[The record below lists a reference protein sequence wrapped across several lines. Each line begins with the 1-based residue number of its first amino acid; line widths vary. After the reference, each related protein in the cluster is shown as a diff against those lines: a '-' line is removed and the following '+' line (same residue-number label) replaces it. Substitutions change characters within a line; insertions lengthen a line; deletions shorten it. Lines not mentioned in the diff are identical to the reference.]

1 MELVYNNSG
10 GRKYTMET
18 REEVK
23 KIPYGMSDYNLVR
36 SQNYYYVDKS
46 QYIQEIEN
54 IGRYLFF
61 IRPRRFGKSFFL
73 SLLSIYYD
81 ILQKERFEELFSGTW
96 IYKNPTPERGKY
108 LVLSFNFSQMELIDN
123 KLNISFT
130 DYVRDTALDFIEKY
144 RPVLASNPYLEHYA
158 KTIEEDKNL
167 TPSGIL
173 SKLNRLVKG
182 SGQSMYVIID
192 EYDNF
197 ANTLL
202 TTTGSSAYLKVTQGE
217 GILRSF
223 FNVLKGGTTG
233 ADAPIKRLFITGVS
247 PITMDDVTSGFNI
260 GEQISLLPMF
270 NQMLG
275 FTRQDIENML
285 KYYADAGLINQDHND
300 LLNIIDHWYGNYLF
314 SKHND
319 VTLYNTDM
327 VLYFMKNYL
336 IYHTIPEDLIDRNV
350 RIDYGKLRHL
360 IIVDKDHTKLP
371 TTNGNFSKL
380 KQIIETGEILS
391 ELVKGFPLD
400 KITDPTNFNSLLF
413 YFGLLT
419 INGTYQNK
427 LRLVIP
433 NETVRR
439 LYYNYIEEAYRETGI
454 FSIDMA
460 TYGNLMDNMAF
471 KGEWEPLLDY
481 ILGLMKENMRLR
493 DLITGEKSVQAFL
506 NVYLGLSDL
515 YLITSEKELNMGY
528 ADIFMEPFIA
538 RYQDV
543 TYAYLLE
550 LKYIPIS
557 KKPTKAKLTQLK
569 NEAHAQLKQYNLDKK
584 FQKVLEKTTLIK
596 LVVIFCGP
604 EAIHIGKVEQ

>member
-1 MELVYNNSG
+1 
-10 GRKYTMET
+10 
-18 REEVK
+18 
-23 KIPYGMSDYNLVR
+23 MSDYNLVR
-36 SQNYYYVDKS
+36 SENYYYVDKS

-73 SLLSIYYD
+73 SLLEYYYD
-81 ILQKERFEELFSGTW
+81 IHHNDRFDELFSGTW
-96 IYKNPTPERGKY
+96 IYENPTPERGKY
-108 LVLSFNFSQMELIDN
+108 LVLSFNFSQVEPAVN
-123 KLNISFT
+123 KLETSFIKHT
-130 DYVRDTALDFIEKY
+130 KSRALSFLRKY
-144 RPVLASNPYLEHYA
+144 AAQLIKDVNFTQ
-158 KTIEEDKNL
+158 KTIEESQSPAD
-167 TPSGIL
+167 IL
-173 SKLNRLVKG
+173 ASIVDICKDSNRDL
-182 SGQSMYVIID
+182 YVIVD

-197 ANTLL
+197 SNTLL
-202 TTTGSSAYLKVTQGE
+202 TTSGSSAYLNVTQGE
-217 GILRSF
+217 GFLRSF
-223 FNVLKGGTTG
+223 FNILKGGTTG

-285 KYYADAGLINQDHND
+285 KYYADAGLINQNFND
-300 LLNIIDHWYGNYLF
+300 LLSIIDHWYGNYLF
-314 SKHND
+314 SEDDN
-319 VTLYNTDM
+319 VSMYNPTM

-454 FSIDMA
+454 FSMDMA

-471 KGEWEPLLDY
+471 KGEWEPLFNY

-543 TYAYLLE
+543 SHAYLLE
-550 LKYIPIS
+550 LKYIPIG

-569 NEAHAQLKQYNLDKK
+569 NEAHAQLKQYHLDKK

-604 EAIHIGKVEQ
+604 EAIHIGKVEP